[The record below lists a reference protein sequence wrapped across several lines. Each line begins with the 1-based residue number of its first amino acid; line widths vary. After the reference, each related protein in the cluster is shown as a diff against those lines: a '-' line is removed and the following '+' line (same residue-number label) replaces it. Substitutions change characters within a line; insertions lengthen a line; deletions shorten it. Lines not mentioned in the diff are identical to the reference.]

1 MFLEDRIRFGNANQT
16 GLLPLLSPFTIFVL
30 SFQSG
35 ERYMKIQ
42 LLWVGRTAKSYVSE
56 AIDEYAGRIGR
67 YMPFETVQLADVKN
81 AGHLTSSEVRDREGE
96 MILRALRSDDMVVL
110 LDDKGREYT
119 SIEFASWIGGMAN
132 RSVRQLVF
140 VIGGAYGFS
149 QGVYD
154 RADALLSISRMTFS
168 HQIVR
173 PIFLE
178 QLYRAMT
185 ILRGEPYH
193 HEESLI
199 RRRG

>member
-1 MFLEDRIRFGNANQT
+1 
-16 GLLPLLSPFTIFVL
+16 
-30 SFQSG
+30 
-35 ERYMKIQ
+35 MKIQ
-42 LLWVGRTAKSYVSE
+42 LLWVGRTAKSYVCE

-96 MILRALRSDDMVVL
+96 MILKALRSDDMVVL

-119 SIEFASWIGGMAN
+119 SIEFASWIGDMAN

-140 VIGGAYGFS
+140 VIGRVS
-149 QGVYD
+149 
-154 RADALLSISRMTFS
+154 LSRMTFS

-178 QLYRAMT
+178 QLYRSMT